1 MEFEISLHAIKPCQ
15 ATSCNAPERLNAVDM
30 NRFFR
35 KVFGFADAKM
45 LVVPNVHQAIATL
58 AAFGMDN
65 APGRK
70 LAPYDGLKRF
80 GRAVPVTGS
89 A

>member
-15 ATSCNAPERLNAVDM
+15 ATSCKAPERLDAVDM

-45 LVVPNVHQAIATL
+45 RVVPNVHQAIAAL
-58 AAFGMDN
+58 PAFGMDN
-65 APGRK
+65 APGRNP
-70 LAPYDGLKRF
+70 APYDGLKRPS
-80 GRAVPVTGS
+80 RAVPVTGS

>member
-30 NRFFR
+30 NRFFQG
-35 KVFGFADAKM
+35 VWISDAKM
-45 LVVPNVHQAIATL
+45 LVVPNVHQAIAAL
-58 AAFGMDN
+58 PAFGMDN
-65 APGRK
+65 APGRNP
-70 LAPYDGLKRF
+70 APYDGLKRPS
-80 GRAVPVTGS
+80 RAVPVTGS